1 MLHSPNA
8 AAIVNGGFSYR
19 LLGRAMLLGDF
30 VKQDSAGSSETLGAR
45 HRVALVSCDDLTLV
59 PAGAHLGSSDCQ
71 ESHPAGLDSGQAI
84 CFEGYEV
91 LREIGRGGMGVVYL
105 ARQTSLDR
113 LVAIKTFI
121 SQDLEDTRG
130 DLLKNEAR
138 LVSRLDHPAIVPVY
152 AVNID
157 ASPAYFSMAYVSGEN
172 LAASISRQVL
182 GAKATARLGVRI
194 ADALNHAHRAN
205 VLHLDI
211 KPANV
216 LLDSQGD
223 PKLTDFGLAALLDA
237 SEGCDGIVGTPQFM
251 SPEQALGKNQELTVA
266 SDIYSLGAV
275 LYACLVGRPPIVA
288 SDKGDLILRIVSQP
302 PVPLARFGLRVPR
315 PLEAIVLKCLEK
327 DPRQRYSSAEELRD
341 DLNRFLSGDP
351 VKARAPGVWA
361 MLGYYLRRHVL
372 ATSVSG
378 SVVLLLLA
386 MVGWMTIQFI
396 AQNREL
402 IALRE
407 STNQASQALAIYER
421 LIDSAVARN
430 TTPANSTVT
439 GFDAYCDIAHQ
450 LYAAGDGLRAARYAA
465 LSLQVD
471 GNRGAKDAI
480 IGEIIES
487 FADETGLKDW
497 KSMPL
502 EELADTILTLT
513 NSES

>member
-1 MLHSPNA
+1 M
-8 AAIVNGGFSYR
+8 
-19 LLGRAMLLGDF
+19 
-30 VKQDSAGSSETLGAR
+30 KQDPAGSSETLGER
-45 HRVALVSCDDLTLV
+45 PRVALVSCDDLTLV
-59 PAGAHLGSSDCQ
+59 PAGSNLGSVDCQ
-71 ESHPAGLDSGQAI
+71 ESRPAGLDIHRAI

-121 SQDLEDTRG
+121 SQDLQDTRG
-130 DLLKNEAR
+130 DLLKKEAR

-152 AVNID
+152 EVNID

-182 GAKATARLGVRI
+182 GAEATARLGERI
-194 ADALNHAHRAN
+194 ADALNHAHHAN

-216 LLDSQGD
+216 LLDSKGD

-237 SEGCDGIVGTPQFM
+237 PEECNGIVGTPQFM

-315 PLEAIVLKCLEK
+315 PLEAIVLKCLGK

-351 VKARAPGVWA
+351 VQARAPGVWA

-386 MVGWMTIQFI
+386 MVGWMTIQFVS
-396 AQNREL
+396 QNREL
-402 IALRE
+402 VVLRE
-407 STNQASQALAIYER
+407 SSIQASQTLDIYER
-421 LIDSAVARN
+421 LIESAVAKSSAE
-430 TTPANSTVT
+430 ANPKISA
-439 GFDAYCDIAHQ
+439 FDAYCDIAHQ
-450 LYAAGDGLRAARYAA
+450 LYAAGDRLRAARYAA
-465 LSLQVD
+465 LSIQVD
-471 GNRGAKDAI
+471 GNRGSKDAI
-480 IGEIIES
+480 ILEIIES
-487 FADETGLKDW
+487 FAEESSLKDW

-502 EELADTILTLT
+502 RELAETILTLT